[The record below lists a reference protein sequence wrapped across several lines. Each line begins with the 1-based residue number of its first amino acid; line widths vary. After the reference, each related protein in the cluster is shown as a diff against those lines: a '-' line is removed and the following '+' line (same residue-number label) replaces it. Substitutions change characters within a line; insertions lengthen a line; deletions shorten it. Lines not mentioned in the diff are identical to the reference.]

1 MSEAAAFSHL
11 GRIKLSGEIEVL
23 TGIHIGGT
31 DAGLAIGG
39 ADLTVVRNGLDGR
52 PYIPGS
58 SLKGKM
64 RCLLERIYKAG
75 ELKPVGNSKIHVCQC
90 LSAYEQCFVCHVFGI
105 TPEDVR
111 KVKGEA
117 MPTRLLVRDAMMT
130 DATADALEH
139 SLYTDMPLTQVK
151 TEVVIDRIT
160 SAATPRQIERVPAGA
175 RFAYELVYNV
185 FRPEDLQWLDYVK
198 EAMDLVEEDYLGG
211 QGSRGYGKVRFA
223 TRLIEAKSFKPEE
236 FAIEKDLG
244 FQKWSAEMGRAP
256 SRDAA

>member
-1 MSEAAAFSHL
+1 MNKAAAFSHL
-11 GRIKLSGEIEVL
+11 GRIKISGEIEAL

-39 ADLTVVRNGLDGR
+39 ADPTVVRNGLDGR

-64 RCLLERIYKAG
+64 RCLLERIYKPR
-75 ELKPVGNSKIHVCQC
+75 EPKSDGNSKIHVCQS
-90 LSAYEQCFVCHVFGI
+90 LPAYEQCFVCHVFGI

-130 DATADALEH
+130 DETAEALER

-185 FRPEDLQWLDYVK
+185 FRLEDLQWLAYIK

-223 TRLIEAKSFKPEE
+223 SRLIEAKSFKPGELD
-236 FAIEKDLG
+236 IEADRSFKDWAG
-244 FQKWSAEMGRAP
+244 EMKREP
-256 SRDAA
+256 KRDAA